1 MMLTMMSNLANQSFY
16 QLFMAT
22 DHVPSFSEC
31 LLKAETVSENT
42 HHTWPPVLLIH
53 STSIENCLP
62 CSSLLACSPNPAKP
76 HFAILFLP
84 LLPLF

>member
-1 MMLTMMSNLANQSFY
+1 MMLTMMSNLANQLFY

-22 DHVPSFSEC
+22 DHVPSFSER

-62 CSSLLACSPNPAKP
+62 CSPNPARP